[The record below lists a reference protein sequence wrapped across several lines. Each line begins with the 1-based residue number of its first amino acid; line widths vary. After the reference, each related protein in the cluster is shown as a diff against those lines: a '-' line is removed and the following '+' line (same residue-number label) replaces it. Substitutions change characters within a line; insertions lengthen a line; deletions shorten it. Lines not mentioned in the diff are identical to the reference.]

1 MESVKPHAKP
11 LDHVVPP
18 QREHP
23 GSLTQAR
30 VDALFRALV
39 ARREYERGVAR
50 LAARPVAPLQRDA
63 SE

>member
-1 MESVKPHAKP
+1 MESVKPVTKS

-50 LAARPVAPLQRDA
+50 LSARPVTPGQRDA
-63 SE
+63 SD